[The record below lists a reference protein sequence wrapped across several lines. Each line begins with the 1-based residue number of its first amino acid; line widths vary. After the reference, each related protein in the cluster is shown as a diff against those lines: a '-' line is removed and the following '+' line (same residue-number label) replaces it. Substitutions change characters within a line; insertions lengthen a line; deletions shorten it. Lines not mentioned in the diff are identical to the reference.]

1 MAEQPAVN
9 RQVLGSSPSQGAI
22 SQINVNNGAMFTAI
36 QRSWRIHS
44 LPISILRLWLGVTW
58 IYAGWHKATDPGFL
72 TKGANGY
79 IGSQLARI
87 PKSSPLN
94 FALNKLVENAD
105 LMGLV
110 AMISEFA
117 IGLATLSGFMLVYA
131 ALGGLIMSLTL
142 WLTLSWTV
150 SPYFL
155 GSNSAYVIM
164 WAVLLGSIFRKSGR
178 LRLPNFSD
186 RREVL
191 TLALLG
197 GLSIIGVIAG
207 KNFKRGPKKLSSA
220 GSSNAIAK
228 VSDIAIG
235 TSINIVDTFGAPAI
249 IFRTKSGVYAYS
261 AVCTHQG
268 CTVEFDKNSKH
279 LICPCHGAEYD
290 PANSAK
296 VLAGPT
302 TTPLPKVKISVKGD
316 EIFLI

>member
-1 MAEQPAVN
+1 MNNAEM
-9 RQVLGSSPSQGAI
+9 
-22 SQINVNNGAMFTAI
+22 INLM
-36 QRSWRIHS
+36 QRSWRS
-44 LPISILRLWLGVTW
+44 QPLPISILRLWLGATW
-58 IYAGWHKATDPGFL
+58 VYAGWYKATDSGFL
-72 TKGANGY
+72 TKGASGY
-79 IGSQLARI
+79 IGSQFAAI
-87 PKSSPLN
+87 STTSPLH
-94 FALNKLVENAD
+94 FAVQKMVEHAD
-105 LMGLV
+105 LLGLL
-110 AMISEFA
+110 AMVSEFA
-117 IGLATLSGFMLVYA
+117 IGLATLTGFMLVYA
-131 ALGGLIMSLTL
+131 TVGGLLMSLTL

-155 GSNSAYVIM
+155 GSDIAYVIM
-164 WAVLLGSIFRKSGR
+164 WAVLLGSIFKKSGR
-178 LRLPNFSD
+178 LRLPNFSE

-191 TLALLG
+191 TFALLG

-207 KNFKRGPKKLSSA
+207 KNFKREPKKLSNT

-235 TSINIVDTFGAPAI
+235 TSINIVDNFGAPAI

-279 LICPCHGAEYD
+279 LMCPCHGAEFD

-302 TTPLPKVKISVKGD
+302 NTPLPKVKILVKGD
-316 EIFLI
+316 EIFLV

>member
-1 MAEQPAVN
+1 
-9 RQVLGSSPSQGAI
+9 
-22 SQINVNNGAMFTAI
+22 MFTAI
-36 QRSWRIHS
+36 QRSWRIHP
-44 LPISILRLWLGVTW
+44 LPISILRLWLGSTW

-72 TKGANGY
+72 TKGASGY
-79 IGSQLARI
+79 IGSQLAGI

-94 FALNKLVENAD
+94 FAVSKLVEHAD

-117 IGLATLSGFMLVYA
+117 IGLATLTGFMLVYA

-142 WLTLSWTV
+142 WLTLSWAV

-155 GSNSAYVIM
+155 GSDSAYLIM
-164 WAVLLGSIFRKSGR
+164 WAVLLGSIFKKSGR

-207 KNFKRGPKKLSSA
+207 KNFKREPQKLSSA

-279 LICPCHGAEYD
+279 
-290 PANSAK
+290 
-296 VLAGPT
+296 
-302 TTPLPKVKISVKGD
+302 
-316 EIFLI
+316 